1 MKQVLE
7 AVKAFFKNLGGL
19 GGKLFSSDEVVIRI
33 KKSSLSSFVLGFIF
47 AAPIFIGASWLV
59 GAGQAKTVDVAKGAA
74 VVQEQPA
81 AGAEVGPVDFT
92 ISDSDYVLGNKD
104 AKVVLF
110 LFSDLQC
117 PYCARHHET
126 IKALAA
132 KYKNNIAIVWR
143 HYPLS
148 FHQYANTAANAA
160 ECAGEQGKFWEF
172 IDAAFTNQA
181 NFSDSIWAKLA
192 GDLKLNVS
200 KFNKC
205 VTDKKYEEKIAANM
219 KEFTQVVPQD
229 KQGTPATFING
240 MLVSGAVPQSEFE
253 TEIDKLLK

>member
-1 MKQVLE
+1 MKRALE
-7 AVKAFFKNLGGL
+7 AVKAFFRNLGGV
-19 GGKLFSSDEVVIRI
+19 GGKIFSSDELVIRI

-59 GAGQAKTVDVAKGAA
+59 GSGQAKTVDVPEGAA

-81 AGAEVGPVDFT
+81 DNAVVGPVSFT
-92 ISDSDYVLGNKD
+92 ISDRDYVLGSKD
-104 AKVVLF
+104 AKVTLV

-117 PYCARHHET
+117 SYCSRHHET
-126 IKALAA
+126 VKALAA

-148 FHQYANTAANAA
+148 FHEYSNIAANAA

-172 IDAAFTNQA
+172 IDAAFKDQA
-181 NFSDSIWAKLA
+181 NFSDTIWAKLA
-192 GDLKLNVS
+192 GDLKLNVT

-205 VTDKKYEEKIAANM
+205 LSDKKYDSKISGEMAEGLEKG
-219 KEFTQVVPQD
+219 V
-229 KQGTPATFING
+229 QGTPATFING
-240 MLVSGAVPQSEFE
+240 MLVSGAVAQSEFE